1 MSGLHPVFAQ
11 ILGSICPSG
20 TPPCPAGVHEHV
32 FDTDLGEVI
41 AWFDHQPAE
50 RQTLDDPGCPES
62 LSLTHVWLEDLD
74 LHSRV
79 PDCVKEYIERDALA
93 ALVRN
98 REESLTEV
106 RLEHWTRRM
115 A

>member
-32 FDTDLGEVI
+32 FDTDLGEVV

-50 RQTLDDPGCPES
+50 RQTLDDPGCVET
-62 LSLTHVWLEDLD
+62 LSVTHVWLGRID
-74 LHSRV
+74 LHGELSDFTKAR
-79 PDCVKEYIERDALA
+79 IERDALA

-98 REESLTEV
+98 REEAATEF
-106 RLEHWTRRM
+106 RLERWARR
-115 A
+115 AA